1 MGICVED
8 KCTALAVGGNMT
20 IPNDRCRLHLLK
32 LVDGELVDCEVLT
45 GKVAGLDG
53 VSVPRGGV
61 VRLHPGETRID
72 KLEAAGI
79 IRRKAAAKK
88 AATA

>member
-8 KCTALAVGGNMT
+8 KCTALAIGGHMT
-20 IPNDRCRLHLLK
+20 VPNDRCRPHLLR
-32 LVDGELVDCEVLT
+32 LVDGELVDCEVVM

-53 VSVPRGGV
+53 VSVPRGRV

-79 IRRKAAAKK
+79 IRRKSAKK
-88 AATA
+88 AP